1 MALAELFV
9 QIMLGSMMDNS
20 KMEHSMD
27 TPDIFL
33 KVVAVINMNVKM
45 VRK

>member
-27 TPDIFL
+27 TSDGFGMMVSVL
-33 KVVAVINMNVKM
+33 NLNGKM
-45 VRK
+45 VR